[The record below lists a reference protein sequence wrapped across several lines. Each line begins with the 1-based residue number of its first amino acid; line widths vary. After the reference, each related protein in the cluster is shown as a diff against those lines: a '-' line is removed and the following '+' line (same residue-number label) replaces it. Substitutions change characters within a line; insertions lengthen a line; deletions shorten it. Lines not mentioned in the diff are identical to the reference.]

1 MLAHLTPSELR
12 LPYALIGIEIE
23 DSLVQE
29 LNPQSLP
36 GNWKD
41 DPPPPRLNEIEWIK
55 AGCSAALRVPSALL
69 PQESNFLLNPEHPNF
84 DRLVYPH
91 RLHL

>member
-1 MLAHLTPSELR
+1 MLAHLTPSQLR

-69 PQESNFLLNPEHPNF
+69 PQESNFLLNPEHPDF